1 MGKKKKTIR
10 SEVQNGLRQLA
21 FGDIKDAVLLLFA
34 GEDEIVRRLGE
45 FNLYNISE
53 IKRPKGGGMEIKF
66 FDRIK
71 ALEKLGETDTEATGE
86 ALGFYRALEAGARG
100 AKAVLEEAENE

>member
-1 MGKKKKTIR
+1 MGRKKKTICA
-10 SEVQNGLRQLA
+10 EVQNGLRALA
-21 FGDIKDAVLLLFA
+21 FGDVKDAVLLLFA
-34 GEDEIVRRLGE
+34 GEDEISKRLDE
-45 FNLYNISE
+45 LNLYNVSE

-71 ALEKLGETDTEATGE
+71 ALEKLRETDAASGGE
-86 ALGFYRALEAGARG
+86 PLGFYRALEAGARG